1 MTTAFYLQLFYLS
14 EGRAIWVVVNKRETT
29 CTSSCNSIIL
39 YSTHAFRNNIQNI
52 EK

>member
-14 EGRAIWVVVNKRETT
+14 KGRAMGSSKRETT
-29 CTSSCNSIIL
+29 CTSSCCYSIIL

>member
-14 EGRAIWVVVNKRETT
+14 EGSKRETFALLLLV
-29 CTSSCNSIIL
+29 NSNIIL

>member
-14 EGRAIWVVVNKRETT
+14 EGSKRET
-29 CTSSCNSIIL
+29 CTSSCCYSIILL

>member
-1 MTTAFYLQLFYLS
+1 MTTAFYLQLFFYLS
-14 EGRAIWVVVNKRETT
+14 EGRANSKRET
-29 CTSSCNSIIL
+29 CTSSSCYSIIL

>member
-14 EGRAIWVVVNKRETT
+14 EGSKRET
-29 CTSSCNSIIL
+29 CTSSCYSIIL